1 MSTLLTADSPD
12 RACGS
17 KEGPGKTRS
26 RRHRS
31 SSPVTRAVILVVVIG
46 VLAGGT
52 LVARRKGYSGLGGNT
67 VVRCRQGHLFTT
79 IWIPGASLKSIR
91 FGWARFQ
98 RCPVGK
104 HWSVVVPV
112 KEAELTDE
120 EKNFAF
126 THRDVRIP

>member
-1 MSTLLTADSPD
+1 
-12 RACGS
+12 
-17 KEGPGKTRS
+17 
-26 RRHRS
+26 
-31 SSPVTRAVILVVVIG
+31 VILVVVIG

>member
-1 MSTLLTADSPD
+1 
-12 RACGS
+12 
-17 KEGPGKTRS
+17 
-26 RRHRS
+26 
-31 SSPVTRAVILVVVIG
+31 VILVVVIG

-91 FGWARFQ
+91 LGWARFQ

-104 HWSVVVPV
+104 HRSVVVPV
-112 KEAELTDE
+112 KEADLTDE
-120 EKNFAF
+120 EKNFAS

>member
-1 MSTLLTADSPD
+1 
-12 RACGS
+12 
-17 KEGPGKTRS
+17 
-26 RRHRS
+26 
-31 SSPVTRAVILVVVIG
+31 VILVVVIG

-126 THRDVRIP
+126 THRDMRIP